1 MSKREPIQTPL
12 SEIIDYWARRVN
24 ECGLSVDW
32 AEAESHCWRCGY
44 EKDLERCHI
53 IPDSLGGKDEPSNL
67 VLLCK
72 QCHAEGPNVT
82 DPEIMW
88 DWIRAYGTLSYE
100 TFGFVCGM
108 KEYQFI
114 YHKTILQELKDILAY
129 AGIAPDSEEAT
140 EATKE
145 YTQEM
150 CRQASFHFAQPYFNA
165 ATVAGIF
172 RMLLKALARK
182 YGVPFPI
189 RSENDGSAPPTPWW
203 AEYV

>member
-1 MSKREPIQTPL
+1 MNKREHIKTPL
-12 SEIIDYWARRVN
+12 SEIIAYWAKHVD

-44 EKDLERCHI
+44 ERDLERCHI

-72 QCHAEGPNVT
+72 RCHAEGPNVT

-88 DWIRAYGTLSYE
+88 DWIRAYGVPFYG
-100 TFGFVCGM
+100 TFWFIRGM

-114 YHKTILQELKDILAY
+114 YHKTIRQELADILMR
-129 AGIAPDSEEAT
+129 AGVAPDSEEAM
-140 EATKE
+140 EVTKA
-145 YTQEM
+145 YTQKM
-150 CRQASFHFAQPYFNA
+150 SQQASTHFAQPYFNT
-165 ATVAGIF
+165 ATIAGLF
-172 RMLLKALARK
+172 RMLLKSLAQK

-189 RSENDGSAPPTPWW
+189 PSKNESAPRTPWW
-203 AEYV
+203 AE

>member
-1 MSKREPIQTPL
+1 MSKREHIKTPL
-12 SEIIDYWARRVN
+12 SEIIAYWEKHVD

-44 EKDLERCHI
+44 ERNLERCHI

-72 QCHAEGPNVT
+72 RCHAEGPNVT

-88 DWIRAYGTLSYE
+88 DWIRAYGVPFYG
-100 TFGFVCGM
+100 TFWFIRGM

-114 YHKTILQELKDILAY
+114 YHKTIRQELADILMC
-129 AGIAPDSEEAT
+129 AGVAPDSEEAM
-140 EATKE
+140 EVTKAC
-145 YTQEM
+145 TQKM
-150 CRQASFHFAQPYFNA
+150 RQQASIHFAQPYFNT
-165 ATVAGIF
+165 ATIAGLF
-172 RMLLKALARK
+172 RMLLKALAQK

-189 RSENDGSAPPTPWW
+189 PSENESAPRTPWW
-203 AEYV
+203 AE